1 MRSQNLVTVVI
12 SSTGVLGGI
21 VLLAVIFA
29 LSRQGTGI
37 EFWIRTWWIFLLL
50 LFLFG
55 VDVFLRHWLIVKC
68 PSSKPTFGGF
78 WLTKR
83 ARAILRG
90 TPEAYANK
98 DLAKG
103 DTPPPSAAAL
113 YCSFSPGKRDK
124 TRVWP
129 SASTA
134 AATAL
139 IVLVYCL
146 WNVLTIGSLVLAAT
160 MVVVAVGS

>member
-37 EFWIRTWWIFLLL
+37 EFWIRTLWTFLLL

-113 YCSFSPGKRDK
+113 YCSFSPGK
-124 TRVWP
+124 
-129 SASTA
+129 
-134 AATAL
+134 
-139 IVLVYCL
+139 
-146 WNVLTIGSLVLAAT
+146 
-160 MVVVAVGS
+160 